1 MTSLPLVV
9 ATDSPVAFSLIDALD
24 DDVLSLVLASLGVR
38 WLGAAAQVSHRTCQ
52 HSRDAVLLRKVL
64 HQVLTAHQ
72 WRVRE
77 DQLLHLP
84 LASVLLLLR
93 QQPDNT
99 PLKKLD
105 VTRLPQQLSV
115 SEDGVCAL
123 FLGERLGGN
132 RCVRACAPLPV
143 SAYHALRP
151 QCIVMPSPL
160 DGPALPPAS
169 PRSVCSN
176 AASSGSSGCRLC
188 PLPTTGFRLERGCC
202 TGYFEVS
209 ILHPPYGRGTA
220 GHGFEASC
228 IAVGACTRTPPP
240 IPTQFQ
246 PQPPTPTP
254 TPTLA
259 LTLTTHP
266 DH

>member
-1 MTSLPLVV
+1 MLIFSHVVTEADTQQLRMTSLPLVV

-115 SEDGVCAL
+115 SGWS
-123 FLGERLGGN
+123 FF
-132 RCVRACAPLPV
+132 
-143 SAYHALRP
+143 
-151 QCIVMPSPL
+151 SP
-160 DGPALPPAS
+160 P
-169 PRSVCSN
+169 
-176 AASSGSSGCRLC
+176 
-188 PLPTTGFRLERGCC
+188 GCC
-202 TGYFEVS
+202 RAY
-209 ILHPPYGRGTA
+209 TA
-220 GHGFEASC
+220 GQVS
-228 IAVGACTRTPPP
+228 TRVS
-240 IPTQFQ
+240 
-246 PQPPTPTP
+246 
-254 TPTLA
+254 
-259 LTLTTHP
+259 
-266 DH
+266 

>member
-1 MTSLPLVV
+1 MSVSPS
-9 ATDSPVAFSLIDALD
+9 ASDSPGAFSLIDALD

-38 WLGAAAQVSHRTCQ
+38 WLGAAAQVSRRTCQ

-93 QQPDNT
+93 QQPDST
-99 PLKKLD
+99 PLKRLD
-105 VTRLPQQLSV
+105 VTRLPEQLSV

-123 FLGERLGGN
+123 FLGSRLGGD

-151 QCIVMPSPL
+151 QCSAPPSSP
-160 DGPALPPAS
+160 GHAALPPAT
-169 PRSVCSN
+169 PRALCSN
-176 AASSGSSGCRLC
+176 AASSGGSGCRLC
-188 PLPTTGFRLERGCC
+188 PLPTAGFRLEHGCC

-209 ILHPPYGRGTA
+209 ILRPPYGRGAA
-220 GHGFEASC
+220 GPGFEASC
-228 IAVGACTRTPPP
+228 IAVGVRT
-240 IPTQFQ
+240 
-246 PQPPTPTP
+246 
-254 TPTLA
+254 
-259 LTLTTHP
+259 
-266 DH
+266 